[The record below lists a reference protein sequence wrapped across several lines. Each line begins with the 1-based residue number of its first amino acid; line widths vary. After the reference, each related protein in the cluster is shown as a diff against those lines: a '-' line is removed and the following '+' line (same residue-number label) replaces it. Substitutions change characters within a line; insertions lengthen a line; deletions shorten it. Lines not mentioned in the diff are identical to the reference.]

1 MKVYNTLGRALQEFK
16 PLDGKEVRMYSCGP
30 TVYGLPHIG
39 NYRSFF
45 AADFMHRYLEY
56 RGYKVEWVM
65 NITDIDDKTIRDS
78 AAAGMELKE
87 FTEKYTQVFL
97 DGLDSLHIL
106 HPDIMPKATEHIPEM
121 IALVQK
127 LVDKGI
133 AYSVGGSVYYS
144 IRKFP
149 EYGKLSQVDLA
160 GLEAGHRVDVDEYGK
175 DEPNDFVLW
184 KAASQEEIKRGIAFD
199 SPWGKGRPG
208 WHIECSAMSTKYLG
222 QPFDIHTGG
231 IDLIF
236 PHHENEIAQSEGA
249 NGKEMVK
256 YWLHCAHLIVDG
268 RKMSKSKGNWF
279 TLTDLLKK
287 FDADSIRYFFLET
300 HYRQQLNYTE
310 KSIENAR
317 LQASKFL
324 LVLENIDFF
333 IENASDDGDANALD
347 TAIGQRK
354 KEFIE
359 AMDDDFDSPRA
370 LRVLHALA
378 GDTYKYAENG
388 HNKEALTKARDAF
401 GELFGV
407 FGLFEQREKAAI
419 PDDVKAIV
427 RERTEARN
435 AKDWATADKLRD
447 SIKAKG
453 FLLDDFPEG
462 TRVRF
467 CT

>member
-1 MKVYNTLGRALQEFK
+1 MKVYNTLGRALQEFE
-16 PLDGKEVRMYSCGP
+16 PLNDRKVTMYSCGP

-45 AADFMHRYLEY
+45 IADMMHRYLEY
-56 RGYKVEWVM
+56 RGYEVKWVM

-78 AAAGMELKE
+78 AAAGMSLKE

-97 DGLDSLHIL
+97 DGLDSLHIM
-106 HPDIMPKATEHIPEM
+106 HPDILPKATEHIPEM

-133 AYSVGGSVYYS
+133 AYAIGGSVYYS

-149 EYGKLSQVDLA
+149 DYGKLSQVDLE

-184 KAASQEEIKRGIAFD
+184 KASSQEEIRRGITFD

-231 IDLIF
+231 IDLVF

-249 NGKEMVK
+249 TGEPMAK
-256 YWLHCAHLIVDG
+256 YWLHGAHLIVDG

-287 FDADSIRYFFLET
+287 FDADTIRYFFLET

-310 KSIENAR
+310 KAIENSR

-324 LVLENIDFF
+324 LALENLDYF
-333 IENASDDGDANALD
+333 IGNASDEGDANALD
-347 TAIGQRK
+347 SPIGQRK
-354 KEFIE
+354 AEFTD
-359 AMDDDFDSPRA
+359 AMGDDFDSPRA

-378 GDTYKYAENG
+378 GDIYKYAENG
-388 HNKEALTKARDAF
+388 HNRQALTKARDALN
-401 GELFGV
+401 ELLGV
-407 FGLFEQREKAAI
+407 FGLFEQREKAVVPA
-419 PDDVKAIV
+419 DVTDLVKQRSAA
-427 RERTEARN
+427 RE
-435 AKDWATADKLRD
+435 AKDWDFADRIRD
-447 SIKAKG
+447 DIKSKG

-462 TRVRF
+462 TRVRKA
-467 CT
+467 

>member
-1 MKVYNTLGRALQEFK
+1 MKVYNTLGKSLQDFV
-16 PLDGKEVRMYSCGP
+16 PLEDKKVKMYSCGP

-45 AADFMHRYLEY
+45 TADIMHRYLEY
-56 RGYKVEWVM
+56 RGYDVTWVM

-78 AAAGMELKE
+78 AAAGMGLKE

-106 HPDIMPKATEHIPEM
+106 HPDILPKATEHIPEM

-133 AYSVGGSVYYS
+133 AYQVGGSIYYS

-149 EYGKLSQVDLA
+149 DYGKLSQVDLE

-184 KAASQEEIKRGIAFD
+184 KASTQEEISRGITFD
-199 SPWGKGRPG
+199 SPWGRGRPG

-231 IDLIF
+231 IDLVF

-249 NGKEMVK
+249 HGKDMAK

-279 TLTDLLKK
+279 TLTGLLKK
-287 FDADSIRYFFLET
+287 YDADSIRYFFLET
-300 HYRQQLNYTE
+300 HYR
-310 KSIENAR
+310 
-317 LQASKFL
+317 
-324 LVLENIDFF
+324 
-333 IENASDDGDANALD
+333 
-347 TAIGQRK
+347 
-354 KEFIE
+354 
-359 AMDDDFDSPRA
+359 
-370 LRVLHALA
+370 
-378 GDTYKYAENG
+378 
-388 HNKEALTKARDAF
+388 
-401 GELFGV
+401 
-407 FGLFEQREKAAI
+407 
-419 PDDVKAIV
+419 
-427 RERTEARN
+427 
-435 AKDWATADKLRD
+435 
-447 SIKAKG
+447 
-453 FLLDDFPEG
+453 
-462 TRVRF
+462 
-467 CT
+467 